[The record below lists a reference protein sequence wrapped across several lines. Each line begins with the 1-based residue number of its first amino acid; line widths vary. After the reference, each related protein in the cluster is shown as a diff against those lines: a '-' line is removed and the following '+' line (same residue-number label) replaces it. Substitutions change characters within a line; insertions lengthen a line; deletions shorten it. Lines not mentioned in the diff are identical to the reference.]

1 MFDNI
6 GGKIKAAA
14 QVVTWLGIITS
25 VIGGI
30 AIMVSLESP
39 TGVLVMI
46 GGSLISWLSSLA
58 LYGFGQL
65 IENTD
70 IIAGRSRINN
80 TPEYVAKVFD
90 KTQSSTNDIKTPT
103 KLGTCELCDKKDVEV
118 VNCKIVD
125 SLGTRYRN
133 ICADCMLE
141 HDAMPTGK

>member
-1 MFDNI
+1 M
-6 GGKIKAAA
+6 
-14 QVVTWLGIITS
+14 
-25 VIGGI
+25 
-30 AIMVSLESP
+30 
-39 TGVLVMI
+39 
-46 GGSLISWLSSLA
+46 LSSLA

-90 KTQSSTNDIKTPT
+90 KTQSSTNGIKTPT

-141 HDAMPTGK
+141 HNATPTGK

>member
-6 GGKIKAAA
+6 VGKIKAVA
-14 QVVTWLGIITS
+14 QVVTWLVII
-25 VIGGI
+25 
-30 AIMVSLESP
+30 ASL
-39 TGVLVMI
+39 
-46 GGSLISWLSSLA
+46 LSSLA

-90 KTQSSTNDIKTPT
+90 KTQSSTNGIKTPT

-141 HDAMPTGK
+141 HNATPTGK